1 LVIARINLSIDQS
14 NREIAQLAIAQQS
27 PNRSIVIWQYHIS
40 VLEALRAVLGDRV
53 SVSDSVREHHSHG
66 ESWHAPGLPDCVV
79 FPRSTEEVAAI
90 VRVCAQHRRPI
101 VPFGMGSSLEGHVNA
116 IHGGVSI
123 DLTRMTRVLRLSPE
137 DLDITVEAGLTRLKL
152 DAHLKNTGLMF
163 PIDPGADATIG
174 GMAATRASGTTAVRY
189 GTMRD
194 NVLGL
199 TAVLADGRIIKTG
212 GRARKSSSGYDLTR
226 LFVGS
231 EGTLGVITELTL
243 RLYGKPE
250 AVRAAVCPFES
261 MEGAANTVI
270 QTIQLGIPVARIEI
284 IDEAQLRVVNAY
296 SKTDYPLAPT
306 LFFEFHGTSEI
317 AVEDQIRSV
326 EEIAR
331 EHGAKGFKWASSLE
345 DRNTLW
351 QARHNAYYATVAS
364 RPGAR
369 AWTTDICVPISH
381 LAECILE
388 TQADLKDAGVVA
400 PLVGHAGDGNFHL
413 IIMLDPDDK
422 KEFDTVTRIS
432 ERLVERALRFGGTCS
447 GEHGVGFGKLKYLA
461 AEHGEALDVMR
472 SIKKAI
478 DPGNLMNPGKLIPE

>member
-1 LVIARINLSIDQS
+1 VID
-14 NREIAQLAIAQQS
+14 
-27 PNRSIVIWQYHIS
+27 
-40 VLEALRAVLGDRV
+40 ALRGLLGDRV
-53 SVSDSVREHHSHG
+53 STSESVREHHSHG
-66 ESWHAPGLPDCVV
+66 ESWHAPGRPDIVV
-79 FPRSTEEVAAI
+79 FPTSTGEVAAI
-90 VRVCAQHRRPI
+90 VKLCAERKTPI

-116 IHGGVSI
+116 IKGGVSI
-123 DLTRMTRVLRLSPE
+123 DLTRMTRVLRLSSE
-137 DLDITVEAGLTRLKL
+137 DLDISVEAGLTRLKL

-194 NVLGL
+194 NVLGM
-199 TAVLADGRIIKTG
+199 TVVLADGQIIRTG

-243 RLYGKPE
+243 RLYGRPE
-250 AVRAAVCPFES
+250 AVRAAVCPFAS
-261 MEGAANTVI
+261 MAGAANTVI

-306 LFFEFHGTSEI
+306 LFFEFHGISETS
-317 AVEDQIRSV
+317 VEDQSRAV

-331 EHGAKGFKWASSLE
+331 EHGAKGFKWAASLE

-388 TQADLKDAGVVA
+388 TQADLEEAKVVA

-413 IIMLDPDDK
+413 IIMLDPADRV
-422 KEFDTVTRIS
+422 EFERVTRIS
-432 ERLVERALRFGGTCS
+432 ERLVERALKFGGTCS
-447 GEHGVGFGKLKYLA
+447 GEHGVGVGKLKYLP
-461 AEHGEALDVMR
+461 AEHGASLDVMR
-472 SIKKAI
+472 AIKRAI
-478 DPGNLMNPGKLIPE
+478 DPNNLMNPGKLIPDP

>member
-1 LVIARINLSIDQS
+1 MI
-14 NREIAQLAIAQQS
+14 
-27 PNRSIVIWQYHIS
+27 
-40 VLEALRAVLGDRV
+40 EALRAVLGDRV
-53 SVSDSVREHHSHG
+53 STSESVREHHSHG
-66 ESWHAPGLPDCVV
+66 ESWHAPGLPDAVV
-79 FPRSTEEVAAI
+79 FPQSTEEVADI
-90 VRVCAQHRRPI
+90 VKVCAKHRRPI

-194 NVLGL
+194 NVLG
-199 TAVLADGRIIKTG
+199 TTVVLADGRIIRTG

-243 RLYGKPE
+243 RLYGRPE
-250 AVRAAVCPFES
+250 AVRAAVCPFDS

-296 SKTDYPLAPT
+296 SKTNYPLAPT
-306 LFFEFHGTSEI
+306 LFFEFHGTSEV

-331 EHGAKGFKWASSLE
+331 EHGARGFKWASSLE

-388 TQADLKDAGVVA
+388 TQQDLKEANVVA

-413 IIMLDPDDK
+413 IIMLDPSDQ
-422 KEFDTVTRIS
+422 KEFATVTRIS
-432 ERLVERALRFGGTCS
+432 ERLVERALKFGGTCS
-447 GEHGVGFGKLKYLA
+447 GEHGVGFGKLKYLE
-461 AEHGEALDVMR
+461 AEHGLALDVMR
-472 SIKKAI
+472 SIKHAI
-478 DPGNLMNPGKLIPE
+478 DPNNLMNPGKLIP

>member
-1 LVIARINLSIDQS
+1 MID
-14 NREIAQLAIAQQS
+14 
-27 PNRSIVIWQYHIS
+27 
-40 VLEALRAVLGDRV
+40 ALKELLGDRV
-53 SVSDSVREHHSHG
+53 STSESVREHHSHG
-66 ESWHAPGLPDCVV
+66 ESWHPPGLPEAVV
-79 FPRSTEEVAAI
+79 FPASTDEVSAI
-90 VRVCAQHRRPI
+90 VRLCAEQRKPI

-116 IHGGVSI
+116 IHGGVSL
-123 DLTRMTRVLRLSPE
+123 DLTRMTRVLRLSPD

-163 PIDPGADATIG
+163 PIDPGADATLG

-189 GTMRD
+189 GTMRE

-199 TAVLADGRIIKTG
+199 TVVLPDGRIVKTG
-212 GRARKSSSGYDLTR
+212 GRARKSSSGFDLTR

-243 RLYGKPE
+243 RLYGRPE
-250 AVRAAVCPFES
+250 AIRAAVCPFAS
-261 MEGAANTVI
+261 MEGAAKTVI

-306 LFFEFHGTSEI
+306 LFFEFHGISET
-317 AVEDQIRSV
+317 AVDDQIAAV

-331 EHGAKGFKWASSLE
+331 EHGAQGFTWAASLE
-345 DRNTLW
+345 DRHTLW

-381 LAECILE
+381 LAECIRE
-388 TQADLKDAGVVA
+388 TQADIEAANVVA

-413 IIMLDPDDK
+413 IIMLDPGDQA
-422 KEFDTVTRIS
+422 EFEKISRLS
-432 ERLVERALRFGGTCS
+432 ERLVERALKFGGTCS
-447 GEHGVGFGKLKYLA
+447 GEHGVGFGKLKYLE
-461 AEHGEALDVMR
+461 AEHGAALDVMR
-472 SIKKAI
+472 AIKRAI
-478 DPGNLMNPGKLIPE
+478 DPNNLMNPGKLIPAGEAGEK

>member
-1 LVIARINLSIDQS
+1 MLVVID
-14 NREIAQLAIAQQS
+14 ALKAI
-27 PNRSIVIWQYHIS
+27 V
-40 VLEALRAVLGDRV
+40 GDRV
-53 SVSDSVREHHSHG
+53 TTSEAVREHHSHG
-66 ESWHAPGLPDCVV
+66 ESWHPAGLPEAVV
-79 FPRSTEEVAAI
+79 FPMSTEEVAAT
-90 VRVCAQHRRPI
+90 VKLCATLRNPI

-174 GMAATRASGTTAVRY
+174 GMTATRASGTTAVRY
-189 GTMRD
+189 GTMRE

-199 TAVLADGRIIKTG
+199 TVVLADGRVIRTG
-212 GRARKSSSGYDLTR
+212 GRARKSSSGFDLTR

-231 EGTLGVITELTL
+231 EGTLGVITEVTL
-243 RLYGKPE
+243 RLYGRPE

-261 MEGAANTVI
+261 MAGAANTVI

-296 SKTDYPLAPT
+296 SKTNYPLAPT
-306 LFFEFHGTSEI
+306 LFFEFHGISET
-317 AVEDQIRSV
+317 AVEDQIRAV

-331 EHGAKGFKWASSLE
+331 EHGAKGFKWAASLE

-381 LAECILE
+381 LAECINE
-388 TQADLKDAGVVA
+388 TQADIAAAKVVA
-400 PLVGHAGDGNFHL
+400 PLVGHAGDCNFHL

-422 KEFDTVTRIS
+422 EEFATISRLS
-432 ERLVERALRFGGTCS
+432 ERLVERALKFGGTCS
-447 GEHGVGFGKLKYLA
+447 GEHGVGVGKLKYLE
-461 AEHGEALDVMR
+461 AEHGGALDVMR
-472 SIKKAI
+472 AIKRAI
-478 DPGNLMNPGKLIPE
+478 DPNNLMNPGKLIPESHRTRHEAQGTRHDIGEA

>member
-1 LVIARINLSIDQS
+1 VIDDFANVSFR
-14 NREIAQLAIAQQS
+14 
-27 PNRSIVIWQYHIS
+27 
-40 VLEALRAVLGDRV
+40 VLDDLKALLGDRV
-53 SVSDSVREHHSHG
+53 STSQSVREHHSHG
-66 ESWHAPGLPDCVV
+66 ESWHAPGLPDAVV
-79 FPRSTEEVAAI
+79 FPTSSAEVAAI
-90 VRVCAQHRRPI
+90 VKLCAQHRKPI

-194 NVLGL
+194 NVLGM
-199 TAVLADGRIIKTG
+199 TVVLADGSIIQTG

-243 RLYGKPE
+243 RLYGRPE
-250 AVRAAVCPFES
+250 AVRAAVCPFET
-261 MEGAANTVI
+261 MAGAAGTVI

-284 IDEAQLRVVNAY
+284 IDEAQLQVVNAY
-296 SKTDYPLAPT
+296 SRTSYPLAPT
-306 LFFEFHGTSEI
+306 LFFEFHGISESS
-317 AVEDQIRSV
+317 VEDQIRAV
-326 EEIAR
+326 EEIAG

-381 LAECILE
+381 LAECIVE
-388 TQADLKDAGVVA
+388 TQADLKDASIVA

-413 IIMLDPDDK
+413 IIMLNPDDQG
-422 KEFDTVTRIS
+422 EFAAVTRLS
-432 ERLVERALRFGGTCS
+432 ERLVERALKFGGTCS
-447 GEHGVGFGKLKYLA
+447 GEHGVGLGKLKYLA
-461 AEHGEALDVMR
+461 AEHGAALEVMR
-472 SIKKAI
+472 SIKHAI
-478 DPGNLMNPGKLIPE
+478 DPNNLMNPGKLIPD

>member
-1 LVIARINLSIDQS
+1 MIDQ
-14 NREIAQLAIAQQS
+14 LKAI
-27 PNRSIVIWQYHIS
+27 V
-40 VLEALRAVLGDRV
+40 GDRV
-53 SVSDSVREHHSHG
+53 STSDSVREHHSHG
-66 ESWHAPGLPDCVV
+66 ESWHPPGLPDAVV
-79 FPRSTEEVAAI
+79 FPTSTAEVAAI
-90 VRVCAQHRRPI
+90 VTLCAGTRTPI

-116 IHGGVSI
+116 IHGGVSV

-152 DAHLKNTGLMF
+152 DAHLRNTGLMF

-189 GTMRD
+189 GTMRE

-199 TAVLADGRIIKTG
+199 TVVLADGSVIKTG
-212 GRARKSSSGYDLTR
+212 GRARKSSSGFDLTR

-231 EGTLGVITELTL
+231 EGTLGVITEVTL
-243 RLYGKPE
+243 RLYGRPE
-250 AVRAAVCPFES
+250 AVRAAVCPFNS
-261 MEGAANTVI
+261 MAGAANTVI

-284 IDEAQLRVVNAY
+284 IDEAQLGVVNAY
-296 SKTDYPLAPT
+296 SKTAYPLAPT
-306 LFFEFHGTSEI
+306 LFFEFHGISET
-317 AVEDQIRSV
+317 AVEDQIRAV
-326 EEIAR
+326 EDIAR
-331 EHGAKGFKWASSLE
+331 EHGAQGFTWAASLE

-388 TQADLKDAGVVA
+388 TQADIAAANVVA

-413 IIMLDPDDK
+413 IIMLDPGDPD
-422 KEFDTVTRIS
+422 EFAVISRLS

-447 GEHGVGFGKLKYLA
+447 GEHGVGVGKLKYLE
-461 AEHGEALDVMR
+461 AEHGAALDVMR
-472 SIKKAI
+472 AIKRAI
-478 DPGNLMNPGKLIPE
+478 DPNNLMNPGKLIPQ

>member
-1 LVIARINLSIDQS
+1 MAPTSYDS
-14 NREIAQLAIAQQS
+14 
-27 PNRSIVIWQYHIS
+27 S
-40 VLEALRAVLGDRV
+40 VFEALRALVGDRV
-53 SVSDSVREHHSHG
+53 STSESVREHHSHG
-66 ESWHAPGLPDCVV
+66 ESWHVPGLPDAVV
-79 FPRSTEEVAAI
+79 FPTSTEEVAAI
-90 VRVCAQHRRPI
+90 VKVCAASRTPI
-101 VPFGMGSSLEGHVNA
+101 TPFGMGSSLEGHVNA
-116 IHGGVSI
+116 IKGGVSI

-199 TAVLADGRIIKTG
+199 TVVLADGRIIKTG

-243 RLYGKPE
+243 RLYGRPE
-250 AVRAAVCPFES
+250 AVRAAVCPFAS
-261 MEGAANTVI
+261 MAGAANTVI

-296 SKTDYPLAPT
+296 SKTNYPLAPT
-306 LFFEFHGTSEI
+306 LFFEFHGTSEV

-331 EHGAKGFKWASSLE
+331 EHGAQGFEWASTLE

-388 TQADLKDAGVVA
+388 TQQDLKASGVVA

-413 IIMLDPDDK
+413 IIMLDPDDQ
-422 KEFDTVTRIS
+422 KEFATVTAIS
-432 ERLVERALRFGGTCS
+432 ERLVERALKFGGTCS
-447 GEHGVGFGKLKYLA
+447 GEHGVGFGKLKYLP
-461 AEHGEALDVMR
+461 AEHGDALDVMR
-472 SIKKAI
+472 AIKRAI
-478 DPGNLMNPGKLIPE
+478 DPNGIMNPGKLIPEVGS

>member
-1 LVIARINLSIDQS
+1 VID
-14 NREIAQLAIAQQS
+14 
-27 PNRSIVIWQYHIS
+27 
-40 VLEALRAVLGDRV
+40 ALRGLLGDRV
-53 SVSDSVREHHSHG
+53 STSESVREHHSHG

-79 FPRSTEEVAAI
+79 FPTSTDEVSAI
-90 VRVCAQHRRPI
+90 VKLCAEHRRPI

-123 DLTRMTRVLRLSPE
+123 DMTRMTKVVRLSPD

-194 NVLGL
+194 NVLG
-199 TAVLADGRIIKTG
+199 TTVVVADGRIIRTG

-226 LFVGS
+226 LMVGS

-243 RLYGKPE
+243 RLYGRPE
-250 AVRAAVCPFES
+250 VVRAAVCPFAS
-261 MEGAANTVI
+261 MEGAAKTVI
-270 QTIQLGIPVARIEI
+270 QAIQLGIPVARIEI
-284 IDEAQLRVVNAY
+284 IDEVQLRVVNAY
-296 SKTDYPLAPT
+296 SKTNYPLEPT
-306 LFFEFHGTSEI
+306 LFFEFHGISELS
-317 AVEDQIRSV
+317 VEDQIRAV

-331 EHGAKGFKWASSLE
+331 EHGAKEFRWAASLE

-351 QARHNAYYATVAS
+351 QARHNAYYAAVAS

-388 TQADLKDAGVVA
+388 TQEDLKASGVEA

-413 IIMLDPDDK
+413 IIMLNPDDK
-422 KEFDTVTRIS
+422 AEFDTISGIS
-432 ERLVERALRFGGTCS
+432 ERLVTRALKFGGTCS
-447 GEHGVGFGKLKYLA
+447 GEHGVGFGKLKYLD
-461 AEHGEALDVMR
+461 AEHGAALDVMR
-472 SIKKAI
+472 SIKKAL
-478 DPGNLMNPGKLIPE
+478 DPGNLMNPGKLIP

>member
-1 LVIARINLSIDQS
+1 MID
-14 NREIAQLAIAQQS
+14 E
-27 PNRSIVIWQYHIS
+27 
-40 VLEALRAVLGDRV
+40 LRRLLGDRV

-66 ESWHAPGLPDCVV
+66 ESWHPAGLPDVVV
-79 FPRSTEEVAAI
+79 FPVSADEVSAI
-90 VRVCAQHRRPI
+90 VALCAGQRTPV

-152 DAHLKNTGLMF
+152 DSHLKNTGLMF

-189 GTMRD
+189 GTMRE

-199 TAVLADGRIIKTG
+199 TVVLADGRVITTG

-231 EGTLGVITELTL
+231 EGTLGVITEVTL
-243 RLYGKPE
+243 RLQGRPE
-250 AVRAAVCPFES
+250 ALRAAVCPFQS

-284 IDEAQLRVVNAY
+284 VDEAQLRVVNAY
-296 SKTDYPLAPT
+296 SKTDYPIAPT
-306 LFFEFHGTSEI
+306 LFFEFHGISQTIVDE
-317 AVEDQIRSV
+317 QIRAV

-331 EHGAKGFKWASSLE
+331 EQGARGFQWAASPE
-345 DRNTLW
+345 DRATLW

-369 AWTTDICVPISH
+369 AWTTDICVPIAH

-388 TQADLKDAGVVA
+388 TQADLREAAVVA

-413 IIMLDPDDK
+413 IFMLDPLDAR
-422 KEFDTVTRIS
+422 EFATIS
-432 ERLVERALRFGGTCS
+432 TLNERLVERALRFGGTCS
-447 GEHGVGFGKLKYLA
+447 GEHGVGVGKLKYLTH
-461 AEHGEALDVMR
+461 EHGAALDVMR
-472 SIKKAI
+472 AIKQAL
-478 DPGNLMNPGKLIPE
+478 DPFNIMNPGKLVPASADVQL